1 MYNFFSFKV
10 ICCAN
15 FVIATTWQ
23 LSTLKKKINKGIYL
37 VSETS
42 GFVSPF
48 DKYHIVKGHF
58 MISML
63 ILWNMAPLI
72 RVLILMFTSEFRV
85 AECWIFK
92 IFLMPQSFYKFWA
105 LQNIWFCCLF
115 FFIYLLYVF
124 TWIWFILE
132 PWTWIYSFGS
142 YASDIL
148 YTSIFPFQLVSY
160 RLQLFCMD

>member
-1 MYNFFSFKV
+1 MTVIYFKE
-10 ICCAN
+10 
-15 FVIATTWQ
+15 
-23 LSTLKKKINKGIYL
+23 KNKGIYL

-92 IFLMPQSFYKFWA
+92 IFLMPVI
-105 LQNIWFCCLF
+105 LQVLSPTEYLILLF
-115 FFIYLLYVF
+115 IFLYIFTLCIYLDLVHLG
-124 TWIWFILE
+124 TLDLDLLIWFICFRYI
-132 PWTWIYSFGS
+132 IYINISFSVGKLQVTI
-142 YASDIL
+142 IL
-148 YTSIFPFQLVSY
+148 YGLILS
-160 RLQLFCMD
+160 M